1 MVLPETNFDNRS
13 FLAIES
19 DLEAI
24 EEREL
29 HSFYPNNDSLMV
41 STGTSPTSSLHS
53 SDVSEYWKGGKF
65 KFFKKLI

>member
-53 SDVSEYWKGGKF
+53 SDVSEYWKGLGGWGDWRE
-65 KFFKKLI
+65 I